1 MEQNNRCLN
10 WNHIYGQIEYIET
23 NIFKDNKTATKKDPV
38 WIYGIPRGGQVVAGI
53 LCRNELFKITL
64 NPEMAEVIVDDIYD
78 SGTTYKKWK
87 EKYPKAK
94 FYFLIDKREDYYKNK
109 WIEFP
114 WEKTADKEV
123 EENVTRL
130 LQYFGEDTNREGLQ
144 DTPKRFVKFFKEF
157 LNPPKWNCTTF
168 EGEGYDEMIVQNNIP
183 FHSLCE
189 HHIAP
194 FFGFGTIA
202 YIPNKRI
209 VGLSK
214 LARTLETYA
223 RRLQNQERIT
233 MQVADFLEKELEPR
247 GVAVILDAK
256 HMCMEMRGVKKHDT
270 WTTTS
275 IMRGIFK
282 EDDKA
287 RNEIMQIHNKK

>member
-1 MEQNNRCLN
+1 MESNNRSLS
-10 WNHIYGQIEYIET
+10 WQDIYKQLQKLVKKLE
-23 NIFKDNKTATKKDPV
+23 NKKVKL
-38 WIYGIPRGGQVVAGI
+38 YGIPRGGQVVAGLLGI
-53 LCRNELFKITL
+53 YKNITIVDDT
-64 NPEMAEVIVDDIYD
+64 EIHKADVIVDDLYD

-87 EKYPKAK
+87 NLYPKAE
-94 FYFLIDKREDYYKNK
+94 YLFLYDKREKKYKNQ
-109 WIEFP
+109 WLEFP
-114 WEKTADKEV
+114 WENSGDKEV
-123 EENVTRL
+123 EENVIRL
-130 LQYFGEDTNREGLQ
+130 LEYFGEDVTREGLK
-144 DTPKRFVKFFKEF
+144 DTPKRYVKFFKEF

-168 EGEGYDEMIVQNNIP
+168 EGEGYDEIIAQTNIP

-194 FFGFGTIA
+194 FFGHGTIA
-202 YIPNKRI
+202 YIPDKRI

-233 MQVADFLEKELEPR
+233 MQVADFLEKELQPK

-256 HMCMEMRGVKKHDT
+256 HMCMEMRGVRKHDT
-270 WTTTS
+270 YTTTS

-282 EDDKA
+282 DDDKA
-287 RNEIMQIHNKK
+287 RNEIMQIHNKKK